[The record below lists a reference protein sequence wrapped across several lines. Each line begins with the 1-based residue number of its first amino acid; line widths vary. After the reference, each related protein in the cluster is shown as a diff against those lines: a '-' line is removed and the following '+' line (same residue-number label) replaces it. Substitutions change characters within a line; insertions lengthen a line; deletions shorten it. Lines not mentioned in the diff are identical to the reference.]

1 MSEINIK
8 MPRGQYLDLLKTVE
22 MAHEMVASLD
32 HGYKNYEMLH
42 RRIDELEETVLTAGI
57 QAGESTVVDHVG
69 NTGLSEDVVNYI
81 DKVVED
87 YREDSFWNELKKR
100 LAERDFTTTLTPSE
114 RRALTSPRGKFP
126 ERAKKIYEIYENEFR
141 QNGVRHLELKKG
153 IPELTFQK
161 QTLRTKER
169 KSKDNH
175 SA

>member
-57 QAGESTVVDHVG
+57 IAGESTIIDNVG
-69 NTGLSEDVVNYI
+69 NPGLSEDVVNYI
-81 DKVVED
+81 DKVVDD
-87 YREDSFWNELKKR
+87 YNEENFWSELKKR
-100 LAERDFTTTLTPSE
+100 LAERDFTTTLSPKE
-114 RRALTSPRGKFP
+114 RKALTSPRGKFP
-126 ERAKKIYEIYENEFR
+126 ERAKKIYEAYDKEFS

-153 IPELTFQK
+153 IPEFTFQK
-161 QTLRTKER
+161 ETSRVREEKN
-169 KSKDNH
+169 KDNH
-175 SA
+175 